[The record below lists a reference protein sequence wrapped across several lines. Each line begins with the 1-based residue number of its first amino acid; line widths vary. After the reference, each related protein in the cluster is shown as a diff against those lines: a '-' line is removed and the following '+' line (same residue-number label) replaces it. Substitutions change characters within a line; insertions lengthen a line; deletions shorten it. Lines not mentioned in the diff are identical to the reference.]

1 MTPFSSREENCDI
14 VCCCVRDS
22 IALFKRL
29 LRFWATFWNDTIL
42 ARSKSAS
49 LLLWFIRIC
58 QKLCCSYRYYYT
70 CINMFKKT
78 QTTDVLAAGSVFTS
92 SKCCCI
98 SKRYQYTVCLVLLC
112 KIAENSFTVLEEK
125 IFIEEYFHVCMN
137 VQWSVAWLD
146 YFEWYFCVPLYF
158 TQPNWA
164 LNLYAYVNFNDL

>member
-1 MTPFSSREENCDI
+1 MTRVTWIFFVNLSTYLWQFLNAVSYIGHCFMHGQFSSEYRTHPCVWGILSCAVDILLGRKFRQASLELVSYTYDTFLFERRKLQNI
-14 VCCCVRDS
+14 VCCCVRDT

-70 CINMFKKT
+70 CINMYKKT

-92 SKCCCI
+92 SKCCCT
-98 SKRYQYTVCLVLLC
+98 SKRY
-112 KIAENSFTVLEEK
+112 
-125 IFIEEYFHVCMN
+125 
-137 VQWSVAWLD
+137 
-146 YFEWYFCVPLYF
+146 
-158 TQPNWA
+158 
-164 LNLYAYVNFNDL
+164 